1 MRSDGFDLERFVSA
15 QADSYQR
22 VLAELTGGK
31 KQSHW
36 MWYIFPQIA
45 GLGRSDMTQRYAIQS
60 LAEAVAY
67 RQHPILGPRLLT
79 CCGLVVAVEGKTALE
94 ILGSGIDVQ
103 KFQSSMTLFALTAD
117 GESVF
122 SAALDNYFAGV
133 ADARTLALVQR

>member
-45 GLGRSDMTQRYAIQS
+45 GLGRSDMAQRYAIQS

-122 SAALDNYFAGV
+122 SAALDNYFAGE
-133 ADARTLALVQR
+133 ADTQTLVLLRK